1 VGEGGIVL
9 STSQAYESPKGQAKQ
24 AGEQVREKTQEA
36 GGQVRDKMR
45 QEVDNRTTQAGDRV
59 SSTAND
65 IRTVGDELRKNGKDG
80 PAQIADEAAERVE
93 RVGNYLKS
101 ADADQLLNDIE
112 NLARQ
117 RPWAV
122 IAGGITLGLVASRL
136 LKTSS
141 GQRYSSYQARWQP
154 IEREI
159 PSYTTSTPSYGGA
172 TDLGDP
178 FTAPVGV
185 EQAGTPDVERTPD
198 LGPVEPPLTRPAY
211 SSEEERED
219 IDPADVGRSSRSPE
233 L

>member
-1 VGEGGIVL
+1 L
-9 STSQAYESPKGQAKQ
+9 STSQAYESTKEQGQQ
-24 AGEQVREKTQEA
+24 AGEQIRERTQEA
-36 GGQVRDKMR
+36 GGQVRQRMR
-45 QEVDNRTTQAGDRV
+45 QEVDNRTTQAGDRM

-80 PAQIADEAAERVE
+80 PAQIADQAAERVE

-101 ADADQLLNDIE
+101 TDSDQLLNDIE
-112 NLARQ
+112 NVARQ

-122 IAGGITLGLVASRL
+122 IAGGITLGFVASRL
-136 LKTSS
+136 LKASS
-141 GQRYSSYQARWQP
+141 GQRYSSSQARWEP

-178 FTAPVGV
+178 LAAPVGV
-185 EQAGTPDVERTPD
+185 EEVGTPDLERTPEV
-198 LGPVEPPLTRPAY
+198 GPVEPPLTPPAY
-211 SSEEERED
+211 PSEEERED
-219 IDPADVGRSSRSPE
+219 FDRTDVGRSSRSPE

>member
-9 STSQAYESPKGQAKQ
+9 STSQAYESTKGQAQQ
-24 AGEQVREKTQEA
+24 AGEQVRERTQEA
-36 GGQVRDKMR
+36 GRQVRDRMR
-45 QEVDNRTTQAGDRV
+45 QEFDNRTTQAGERM

-80 PAQIADEAAERVE
+80 PAQIADQAAERVE
-93 RVGNYLKS
+93 RVSNYLKS

-136 LKTSS
+136 LKASS
-141 GQRYSSYQARWQP
+141 VQRYSSSQARWEP

-178 FTAPVGV
+178 LTAPVGV
-185 EQAGTPDVERTPD
+185 EQVGTPDLERTEKA
-198 LGPVEPPLTRPAY
+198 GPVEPPVTRPAY
-211 SSEEERED
+211 PSEEERED
-219 IDPADVGRSSRSPE
+219 FDPADVGRSSRSPE